1 MVHYK
6 SIDQSQFAEG
16 TDIKQQEKV
25 FDDFLNDTLLE
36 IQGKE
41 GFLDSKKTADLNQ
54 IEDSKKT
61 ADSIPYIFLKTC
73 NRSEIYYGD
82 GDVPDEVARHLF
94 RVVSGLESAIIGER
108 AVQGQVKEAYYTAKD
123 QHRLPAE
130 LHKLFQCA
138 LQVGKRVRNETEI
151 SHGAVSHSLAALEIL
166 EEALYH
172 KQHKQESR
180 LTLESFND
188 LDLQNARITIIGVNK
203 LTADI
208 LKFLQNKGAKMV
220 FLANRSQ
227 IKAHYLADPLGIKVY
242 SLDEKQEFLAHT
254 DILIS
259 ATSAPH
265 LIIHKEDIPEDKR
278 LLAIDLAFP
287 RDIDSRLN
295 ELSYV
300 QLFNIRDVEKKVR
313 ENIEVRG
320 AEVEK
325 AEAIIE
331 EEIQE
336 MQEALKRRKRYLE
349 VKSEERRVK
358 KQRSTY
364 EVKVNSIA

>member
-1 MVHYK
+1 MIHYK

-16 TDIKQQEKV
+16 TDIVEQERV
-25 FDDFLNDTLLE
+25 FDDFLSKTIQEINISQRPQENSLYDSSFSETLASSHRE
-36 IQGKE
+36 TGKQP
-41 GFLDSKKTADLNQ
+41 L
-54 IEDSKKT
+54 
-61 ADSIPYIFLKTC
+61 PYIFLKTC
-73 NRSEIYYGD
+73 NRSELYYGE
-82 GDVPDEVARHLF
+82 GDIPDEVARHLF
-94 RVVSGLESAIIGER
+94 RVVSGLESAIVGER

-123 QHRLPAE
+123 QRWLPAE
-130 LHKLFQCA
+130 LHKLFQSA

-151 SHGAVSHSLAALEIL
+151 SHGAVSHSLAALEIIEDEL
-166 EEALYH
+166 QQQDASKAEAILNGLNLKDAH
-172 KQHKQESR
+172 
-180 LTLESFND
+180 
-188 LDLQNARITIIGVNK
+188 ITIIGVNK

-242 SLDEKQEFLAHT
+242 TLDEKEAFLAHT

-265 LIIHKEDIPEDKR
+265 LIIHKEDIPKGKP

-287 RDIDSRLN
+287 RDIDSRLS
-295 ELSYV
+295 ELANVHLY
-300 QLFNIRDVEKKVR
+300 NIRDVEKKVR

-331 EEIQE
+331 EEILE
-336 MQEALKRRKRYLE
+336 MQEALERRKRYI
-349 VKSEERRVK
+349 S
-358 KQRSTY
+358 
-364 EVKVNSIA
+364 

>member
-25 FDDFLNDTLLE
+25 FDDFLKDSLLE
-36 IQGKE
+36 IQGRK
-41 GFLDSKKTADLNQ
+41 GFSV
-54 IEDSKKT
+54 
-61 ADSIPYIFLKTC
+61 PYIFLKTC

-123 QHRLPAE
+123 QRPLPAE
-130 LHKLFQCA
+130 LHKLFQSA

-166 EEALYH
+166 EDV
-172 KQHKQESR
+172 
-180 LTLESFND
+180 NID
-188 LDLQNARITIIGVNK
+188 LKNAHITIIGVNK

-242 SLDEKQEFLAHT
+242 TLDEKKDFLAHT

-295 ELSYV
+295 ELPNV
-300 QLFNIRDVEKKVR
+300 QLYNIRDVERKVR

-325 AEAIIE
+325 AEVIIE

-336 MQEALKRRKRYLE
+336 MQEALERRKRYI
-349 VKSEERRVK
+349 S
-358 KQRSTY
+358 
-364 EVKVNSIA
+364 

>member
-25 FDDFLNDTLLE
+25 FDDFLKDSLLE
-36 IQGKE
+36 IQGRK
-41 GFLDSKKTADLNQ
+41 GFSV
-54 IEDSKKT
+54 
-61 ADSIPYIFLKTC
+61 PYIFLKTC

-123 QHRLPAE
+123 QRPLPAE
-130 LHKLFQCA
+130 LHKLFQSA

-166 EEALYH
+166 EEALNH
-172 KQHKQESR
+172 KQRKAEQR
-180 LTLESFND
+180 LTLNSFAD
-188 LDLQNARITIIGVNK
+188 LDLQNAHITIIGVNK

-242 SLDEKQEFLAHT
+242 TLDEKKDFLAHT

-287 RDIDSRLN
+287 RDIDGRLN
-295 ELSYV
+295 ELPNV
-300 QLFNIRDVEKKVR
+300 QLYNIRDVERKVR

-325 AEAIIE
+325 AEVIIE

-336 MQEALKRRKRYLE
+336 MQEALERRKRYI
-349 VKSEERRVK
+349 S
-358 KQRSTY
+358 
-364 EVKVNSIA
+364 

>member
-6 SIDQSQFAEG
+6 SIDQSQFTEG
-16 TDIKQQEKV
+16 TDIKEQEKV
-25 FDDFLNDTLLE
+25 FDDFLQETLLE
-36 IQGKE
+36 IKG
-41 GFLDSKKTADLNQ
+41 SHINNH
-54 IEDSKKT
+54 SP
-61 ADSIPYIFLKTC
+61 IPYIFLKTC
-73 NRSEIYYGD
+73 NRSEIYYGK
-82 GDVPDEVARHLF
+82 GEVPDEVARHLF
-94 RVVSGLESAIIGER
+94 RVVAGLESAIIGER

-123 QHRLPAE
+123 QRPLTAE
-130 LHKLFQCA
+130 LHRLFQSA

-151 SHGAVSHSLAALEIL
+151 SHGAVSHSLAALEII
-166 EEALYH
+166 EDG
-172 KQHKQESR
+172 
-180 LTLESFND
+180 NID
-188 LDLQNARITIIGVNK
+188 LKNARITIIGVNK

-242 SLDEKQEFLAHT
+242 TLDEKQEFLSQT

-265 LIIHKEDIPEDKR
+265 LIIHKEDIPEQKS

-287 RDIDSRLN
+287 RDIDSRLS
-295 ELSYV
+295 ELPNV
-300 QLFNIRDVEKKVR
+300 QLYNIRDVERKVR

-331 EEIQE
+331 EEILE
-336 MQEALKRRKRYLE
+336 MQEALERRKKFLE
-349 VKSEERRVK
+349 VKNEEQRVK
-358 KQRSTY
+358 KQRSTD
-364 EVKVNSIA
+364 EVKVNLIA

>member
-16 TDIKQQEKV
+16 TDIKEQEKV
-25 FDDFLNDTLLE
+25 FDDFLQDSLLE
-36 IQGKE
+36 IQG
-41 GFLDSKKTADLNQ
+41 SHINNH
-54 IEDSKKT
+54 SP
-61 ADSIPYIFLKTC
+61 IPYIFLKTC
-73 NRSEIYYGD
+73 NRSEIYYGE
-82 GDVPDEVARHLF
+82 GEVPDEVARHLF
-94 RVVSGLESAIIGER
+94 RVVTGLESAIIGER

-123 QHRLPAE
+123 QRPLTAE
-130 LHKLFQCA
+130 LHRLFQSA

-151 SHGAVSHSLAALEIL
+151 SHGAVSHSLAALEII
-166 EEALYH
+166 EDG
-172 KQHKQESR
+172 
-180 LTLESFND
+180 NID
-188 LDLQNARITIIGVNK
+188 LKDARITIIGVNK

-242 SLDEKQEFLAHT
+242 TLDEKQEFLSKT

-265 LIIHKEDIPEDKR
+265 LIIRKEDIPEQKS

-287 RDIDSRLN
+287 RDIDSHLS
-295 ELSYV
+295 ELPNV
-300 QLFNIRDVEKKVR
+300 QLYNIRDVERKVR

-336 MQEALKRRKRYLE
+336 MQEALERIKKFLE
-349 VKSEERRVK
+349 VKNEERRVK
-358 KQRSTY
+358 
-364 EVKVNSIA
+364 NSIA

>member
-25 FDDFLNDTLLE
+25 FDDFLKDSLLE
-36 IQGKE
+36 IQGRK
-41 GFLDSKKTADLNQ
+41 GNDDSKKPFGSKNSFDSDKTF
-54 IEDSKKT
+54 DSKKVS
-61 ADSIPYIFLKTC
+61 DSIPYIFLKTC

-123 QHRLPAE
+123 QRPLPAE
-130 LHKLFQCA
+130 LHKLFQSA

-166 EEALYH
+166 EAVDGI
-172 KQHKQESR
+172 
-180 LTLESFND
+180 D
-188 LDLQNARITIIGVNK
+188 LKNAHITIIGVNK

-242 SLDEKQEFLAHT
+242 TLDEKKDFLAHT

-295 ELSYV
+295 ELPNV
-300 QLFNIRDVEKKVR
+300 QLYNIRDVERKVR

-325 AEAIIE
+325 AEVIIE

-336 MQEALKRRKRYLE
+336 MQEALERRKRYI
-349 VKSEERRVK
+349 S
-358 KQRSTY
+358 
-364 EVKVNSIA
+364 